1 MIPSLQAAAA
11 FALPAILAAGCG
23 VGLMQ
28 TARTTPEGTLD
39 VQVAAGY
46 AYNHMV
52 EERGNAFTNFPVQLG
67 LRYGLSDRLDLGL
80 GMFMGAGGLADAK
93 VNLMPAD
100 HPLAAAVQAGFGAAY
115 DIGGSQATVL
125 HLPVRALVSRD
136 FLGGELTP
144 YAGVGFGLFWILGY
158 NGDEQLPSGE
168 LADRAGH
175 GDGLLMLS
183 VGLEILGASDP
194 CFFVEYTWW
203 KPVLDDPGDRFAF
216 AQNHFFLG
224 GVRF

>member
-1 MIPSLQAAAA
+1 ML
-11 FALPAILAAGCG
+11 AILAGGCG

-28 TARTTPEGTLD
+28 TGRTTPKGTMD

-46 AYNHMV
+46 AYNHMI
-52 EERGNAFTNFPVQLG
+52 EERGHSFTNFPLQLG

-80 GMFMGAGGLADAK
+80 ALFMGAGALADTK

-100 HPLAAAVQAGFGAAY
+100 HPLALAVQAGFGAAY
-115 DIGGSQATVL
+115 DIGGSQGTVL
-125 HLPVRALVSRD
+125 HLPLRAVVSWD

-158 NGDEQLPSGE
+158 NDNTPPSE
-168 LADRAGH
+168 ETLADREGH

-183 VGLEILGASDP
+183 AGLEIFGTGDRSY
-194 CFFVEYTWW
+194 FIEYTWW
-203 KPVLDDPGDRFAF
+203 KPILDDPGDRFAF
-216 AQNHFFLG
+216 AQNHFFMG